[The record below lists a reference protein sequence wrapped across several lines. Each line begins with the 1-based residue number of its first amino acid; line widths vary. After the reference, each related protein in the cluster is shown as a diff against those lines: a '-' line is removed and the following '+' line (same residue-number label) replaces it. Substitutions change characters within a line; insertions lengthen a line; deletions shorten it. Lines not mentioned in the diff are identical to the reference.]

1 MAEQR
6 RQALAGGVA
15 LKAPTACLELRLE
28 RAIVLDDAVVHDGD
42 RLGRMRVGVRLVRRP
57 MGRPARVADAGLAGE
72 RIFKEPPLELRK
84 LARSAAALDM
94 AVDDGGDSGGVVAS
108 IFQTLQ
114 GIDQEVR
121 DRPLAQNADDA
132 AHDVDQRFFGFFGV
146 WRARNDFA
154 PPGFSLW
161 RSRAIASA
169 SAATLLVTVLP
180 AATKLPSP
188 SATGATSVALEP
200 MKAPAPMVVRCLA
213 KPS

>member
-72 RIFKEPPLELRK
+72 RIVKEPPLELRK

-94 AVDDGGDSGGVVAS
+94 AVDDGADPGGV
-108 IFQTLQ
+108 
-114 GIDQEVR
+114 
-121 DRPLAQNADDA
+121 
-132 AHDVDQRFFGFFGV
+132 
-146 WRARNDFA
+146 
-154 PPGFSLW
+154 
-161 RSRAIASA
+161 
-169 SAATLLVTVLP
+169 
-180 AATKLPSP
+180 LPSLSP
-188 SATGATSVALEP
+188 TPHALDQ
-200 MKAPAPMVVRCLA
+200 
-213 KPS
+213 

>member
-1 MAEQR
+1 MAVVALADEVARDLGQLDRAADLDAAGIADVGAQARENRPIALLEIGDAPRQR
-6 RQALAGGVA
+6 RQRDRIGADIHLALAIA
-15 LKAPTACLELRLE
+15 Q
-28 RAIVLDDAVVHDGD
+28 
-42 RLGRMRVGVRLVRRP
+42 
-57 MGRPARVADAGLAGE
+57 GE
-72 RIFKEPPLELRK
+72 G
-84 LARSAAALDM
+84 AAA
-94 AVDDGGDSGGVVAS
+94 ARRQHEVGTAGDDGGDAGGVVAS

-154 PPGFSLW
+154 QPGFSLW

-188 SATGATSVALEP
+188 RATGATSVALEP